1 VPVTEGAPLVL
12 RDGRFVIVGSLG
24 EGTQGHTFDAVDK
37 REGRAVAIKRFDV
50 RTAKTW
56 KEAELAERETRVLQ
70 SLSHPKLPKYRD
82 HFEQDGALYLVMD
95 KIEGESLAA
104 LQKRGGVLGEDD
116 VVRLLRDAADAL
128 DYLHRRAPPVIHR
141 DLKPGNVIRRP
152 DGSFAFVDFGAV
164 RDKLRP
170 GGGSTVVGTF
180 GYMAPEQFQ
189 GRALPAS
196 DIYSIGATAL
206 SMLTGEQPED
216 LPHKGLA
223 IDVRAALRGRVSGRL
238 VDTLVAMLDPD
249 PDRRPARLKPML
261 GQLGSRG
268 PSRGSAQPREAS
280 RVSPR
285 PRDLRD
291 FGENLS
297 DRFAQFVRQAEDY
310 EARAQDYER
319 RAQGGGPGA
328 RGWSRGAEGWRKGAR
343 KWRAAAERHALE
355 LAREAERKARR
366 LARKEARR
374 ADRAARQDARRRA
387 HANRRLP
394 WPIALLFVLGLT
406 TAMVAVALAMDV
418 VAPAMLRFISLFFP
432 RREAA
437 TLNGA
442 SEALRAAS
450 ETAIG
455 RMDGA
460 RSRYLTGAVAE
471 RSSQPPGAPE
481 SGIAGDR
488 VRVDDGRGDAD
499 EGKVRVAG
507 PRAEPESRVDDDDHD
522 ESSDAGEARR

>member
-1 VPVTEGAPLVL
+1 VTEGAPEGL

-24 EGTQGHTFDAVDK
+24 EGTQGHTFDGVDK

-104 LQKRGGVLGEDD
+104 LQKRGGRLGEDD

-223 IDVRAALRGRVSGRL
+223 IDVRAALKGRVSGRL

-249 PDRRPARLKPML
+249 PDRRPARLTPML
-261 GQLGSRG
+261 AQLGSRG
-268 PSRGSAQPREAS
+268 PSRASAPPREAP
-280 RVSPR
+280 RFTPR
-285 PRDLRD
+285 PRDVRD

-297 DRFAQFVRQAEDY
+297 ERFAQFVRHAEEY
-310 EARAQDYER
+310 EERARDYER
-319 RAQGGGPGA
+319 RAENGGPGA
-328 RGWSRGAEGWRKGAR
+328 RGWTRGAEGWRKGAR

-366 LARKEARR
+366 HARKEARR
-374 ADRAARQDARRRA
+374 AERAARHDARR
-387 HANRRLP
+387 HARGPRRLP

-406 TAMVAVALAMDV
+406 TAMVAVALALDV
-418 VAPAMLRFISLFFP
+418 VAPAMLRFLALFFP
-432 RREAA
+432 PREAGTLNRASA
-437 TLNGA
+437 TL
-442 SEALRAAS
+442 RTAS

-460 RSRYLTGAVAE
+460 RSRLLTGAVAE
-471 RSSQPPGAPE
+471 RASEPDGAPE
-481 SGIAGDR
+481 SESDR
-488 VRVDDGRGDAD
+488 VRVDDGHG

-507 PRAEPESRVDDDDHD
+507 PRPESESRVDDDDDRD
-522 ESSDAGEARR
+522 ESSDADEARR

>member
-1 VPVTEGAPLVL
+1 VTEDAPAVL

-24 EGTQGHTFDAVDK
+24 EGTQGHTFDGVDK

-104 LQKRGGVLGEDD
+104 LQKRGGLLGEDD

-170 GGGSTVVGTF
+170 GGGSTVIGTF

-238 VDTLVAMLDPD
+238 VDALVAMLDPD
-249 PDRRPARLKPML
+249 PDRRPARLTPL
-261 GQLGSRG
+261 LAQLGSRG
-268 PSRGSAQPREAS
+268 PSRGSAPPRAAPGFT
-280 RVSPR
+280 PR
-285 PRDLRD
+285 ARDVRDL
-291 FGENLS
+291 GENLS
-297 DRFAQFVRQAEDY
+297 ERFAQFVRHAEEY
-310 EARAQDYER
+310 EERARDYER
-319 RAQGGGPGA
+319 RAENGGPGA
-328 RGWSRGAEGWRKGAR
+328 RGWTRGAEGWRKGAR
-343 KWRAAAERHALE
+343 KWRATAERHALE

-366 LARKEARR
+366 HARKEARK
-374 ADRAARQDARRRA
+374 AERAARHDARRRA
-387 HANRRLP
+387 RGRLP

-418 VAPAMLRFISLFFP
+418 VAPALLRFIALFFSP
-432 RREAA
+432 REAG
-437 TLNGA
+437 TLNRA
-442 SEALRAAS
+442 SEALRTAS

-455 RMDGA
+455 RMDSA
-460 RSRYLTGAVAE
+460 RSRYLAGAVAE
-471 RSSQPPGAPE
+471 RPSEPTGAPE
-481 SGIAGDR
+481 SEIASDR
-488 VRVDDGRGDAD
+488 VRIDDGRGD
-499 EGKVRVAG
+499 GKVRVAG
-507 PRAEPESRVDDDDHD
+507 PGAEAESPDEDDDHD
-522 ESSDAGEARR
+522 ESSDADEARR